1 MLMMVCTKRQLF
13 NLLRNRKSRSNNL
26 VKRMRVARD
35 LLPRE
40 RWQSL
45 LFIVSSALTKWRVLA
60 NRSARYVVR
69 ALWSEAD
76 DHVCHFTHVPPGRK
90 HYEPSSPATV
100 LATHLW
106 FSFLSFRSGY
116 ALKIVS
122 TSNLFLLVYVFLIH
136 ACLTLTDCNLKQES
150 GQRCNLI
157 AIENF
162 LWRKRCRISAYD
174 ISYTFHPILNWMYNI
189 CCHADGSSLPNL
201 SISL

>member
-1 MLMMVCTKRQLF
+1 MAVLVIYS
-13 NLLRNRKSRSNNL
+13 LRRWRSDVFWPIAAL
-26 VKRMRVARD
+26 VT
-35 LLPRE
+35 
-40 RWQSL
+40 
-45 LFIVSSALTKWRVLA
+45 SSARCDQKQTITFATSHTCLLAVNTTSRPVL
-60 NRSARYVVR
+60 RLCLRHICDF
-69 ALWSEAD
+69 L
-76 DHVCHFTHVPPGRK
+76 FF
-90 HYEPSSPATV
+90 PSS
-100 LATHLW
+100 LRD
-106 FSFLSFRSGY
+106 RSGY